1 MSRERR
7 SLRFT
12 FVPGVALLPEDF
24 GVRLARLKEAL
35 GLTWEGFASMIGVDY
50 RQMLR
55 WRKKGAEP
63 AGGAMLALVDLA
75 VQVPGGLD
83 ILLGRD
89 LAVTAGGGSKAVG
102 RQQWVY
108 RLEPSR
114 FPEDFPQRLER
125 FKEASGLSWRGLARE
140 LRVDIRQL
148 KRWRKG
154 TRPDPGNVVA
164 LFGLAAR
171 MGLLHLLLPE
181 AGEPVRM
188 EEAAVGPG

>member
-89 LAVTAGGGSKAVG
+89 LAVTAGG
-102 RQQWVY
+102 
-108 RLEPSR
+108 
-114 FPEDFPQRLER
+114 
-125 FKEASGLSWRGLARE
+125 RE
-140 LRVDIRQL
+140 
-148 KRWRKG
+148 
-154 TRPDPGNVVA
+154 
-164 LFGLAAR
+164 
-171 MGLLHLLLPE
+171 
-181 AGEPVRM
+181 
-188 EEAAVGPG
+188 

>member
-7 SLRFT
+7 SQRFT

-55 WRKKGAEP
+55 WRKKGSEP

-75 VQVPGGLD
+75 VQVPGGLG

-89 LAVTAGGGSKAVG
+89 LVVTAGG
-102 RQQWVY
+102 
-108 RLEPSR
+108 
-114 FPEDFPQRLER
+114 
-125 FKEASGLSWRGLARE
+125 RE
-140 LRVDIRQL
+140 
-148 KRWRKG
+148 
-154 TRPDPGNVVA
+154 
-164 LFGLAAR
+164 
-171 MGLLHLLLPE
+171 
-181 AGEPVRM
+181 
-188 EEAAVGPG
+188 